1 MVTGKEKGV
10 SKLVTGKGVTK
21 EKEGSQIW
29 LRKQIGVSKMV
40 TEENFI
46 LTGRVQFQDYEPP

>member
-1 MVTGKEKGV
+1 MVTEINW
-10 SKLVTGKGVTK
+10 
-21 EKEGSQIW
+21 GSQKW

-46 LTGRVQFQDYEPP
+46 LTGRVQFQDYEPPMNG